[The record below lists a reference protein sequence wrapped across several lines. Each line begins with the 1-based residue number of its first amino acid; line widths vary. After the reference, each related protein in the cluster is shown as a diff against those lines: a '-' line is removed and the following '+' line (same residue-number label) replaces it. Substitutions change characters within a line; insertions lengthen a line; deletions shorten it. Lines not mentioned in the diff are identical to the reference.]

1 MAALLVSWMESSLIS
16 GRLLDAILCLIV
28 IEGIVIIVAHRYN
41 TACPSPRT
49 LIPNLVSG
57 AALMLGIRLAL
68 SQAEWY
74 WLTLCLSVSL
84 LAHLTDLVLRYHP
97 PGRTSSQ
104 S

>member
-1 MAALLVSWMESSLIS
+1 MAALLVSWIEASLIS

-41 TACPSPRT
+41 PARPSPRT

-84 LAHLTDLVLRYHP
+84 LAHLTDLALRYRLL
-97 PGRTSSQ
+97 GRTFDQ